1 MAGGLDP
8 FAETPMDGG
17 PCGGVLGAFTELPP
31 LSPRGI
37 AMEEPFELDSAE
49 KRSAEELPADQQ
61 PAKKYRLAPPS
72 SDSAEKKSTEELPA
86 DQPPAKKYRLA
97 PPSSPC
103 DAPEGEQQPEEQ
115 PEQHTEQH
123 PPAANQDLLNQIPE
137 GLRTKARQNFARAVG
152 KEVDEVNI
160 EDVINS
166 KEGVVHWTV
175 GDTPLLAQSPQS
187 QVMMRAIEK
196 KPVL

>member
-31 LSPRGI
+31 LSPRSAGSGGI
-37 AMEEPFELDSAE
+37 AMDEPFELDSAE
-49 KRSAEELPADQQ
+49 KRSAEELPADQ
-61 PAKKYRLAPPS
+61 
-72 SDSAEKKSTEELPA
+72 
-86 DQPPAKKYRLA
+86 PPAKRYRLA

-152 KEVDEVNI
+152 KEVDEVKI

-166 KEGVVHWTV
+166 AEGVVHWTV